1 MSASMGV
8 EMGSKIATRV
18 MSREKSTEA
27 SFGSPERVEWHLW
40 NWSKWM
46 RSGANKQA
54 APRESSGLTSGG
66 ASQNFDDMVEA
77 VDRRVAATMNVII
90 DDLPPA
96 QSAAVHHEYLHSVYR
111 FPRGNFAAL
120 LAEAKLG
127 VGHGLAKKGVW

>member
-18 MSREKSTEA
+18 MSREKSTA
-27 SFGSPERVEWHLW
+27 IAFGSPERVEWHLW
-40 NWSKWM
+40 NWAKWM

-96 QSAAVHHEYLHSVYR
+96 QGAAIHHEYLRAVYG
-111 FPRGNFAAL
+111 FPRGNFDAL
-120 LAEAKLG
+120 LIEAKAG
-127 VGHGLAKKGVW
+127 IGRGLAKKGVW